1 MRTLFDGVFQV
12 PPGHYL
18 LATDRHIQLHRYWD
32 FNYPARRRQ
41 RARSAPMPTTRPSFA
56 TR

>member
-18 LATDRHIQLHRYWD
+18 VATDRHVQVTRYWD
-32 FNYPARRRQ
+32 FDFPADDCQQQ
-41 RARSAPMPTTRPSFA
+41 RSDAD
-56 TR
+56 